1 MGKSIHRA
9 EYRVFVALLREL
21 REQAAVT
28 QVELSAALGR
38 SQSFVS
44 DFERG
49 QRRLDLIELR
59 DVCNKIDVGLSEFVD
74 EFERRLRQV
83 TLGRRGTKRTS

>member
-9 EYRVFVALLREL
+9 EYRVFVALLREH

-28 QVELSAALGR
+28 QVALSEALGR

-59 DVCNKIDVGLSEFVD
+59 DVCEHIGLDLIEFVE
-74 EFERRLRQV
+74 EFEKRLRQV
-83 TLGRRGTKRTS
+83 TVGRRGSKRTS